1 MSAQGKA
8 IATWAIPA
16 AVLVILLALLASDA
30 GTVATRL
37 RGILFDGYQHALP
50 RAYQDTKPR
59 AGFAVRTLDVDK
71 ASLERFGPWPWPH
84 ATLAALVRD
93 LKNAHAAMVV
103 FAFPLETADPA
114 TPKSLLSQI
123 PTGADY
129 DAVRTA
135 LAQMNGP
142 DETLAA
148 SLSSLAAVTGFTL
161 GAENGHRPAIRA
173 PLRFTGNRDPSGHVP
188 QFAQAEGAIPAVE
201 RNSLGIGA
209 LNLRFDTDGKVR
221 RMPLAFRLNNLPV
234 PSLAA
239 EMLRVLA
246 DQKQLALKSDDGDT
260 GLIGALPGIASVPVE
275 NADVPTAP
283 DGSIWIAYSGD
294 RVERRISAAALAD
307 GKVAAARLDNAV
319 VILGPPGATLETPD
333 GPRDIASVY
342 AESLENLLTDTPLR
356 RPSSSIEAELI
367 CLALFGA
374 AMIFLFVRFGVL
386 WSGLFLA
393 ASVAL
398 LGFLSWRL
406 YAADRVLLDGL
417 SPSLALAITFATGAL
432 VRANAVR
439 NARMRVREAFA
450 DSLPAATIE
459 QIARRPELLQLDGV
473 SRTVT
478 YLRAGVRDFG
488 GLAETFKDDPA
499 AFTRL
504 MQRVLVPLMDV
515 ALARGGTID
524 RLTADG
530 FSAFWNAPLDDPEHA
545 IHACEAANAMM
556 ETLAKINEVVTHERR
571 NDGVAF
577 PPVEVGIGVSTSQA
591 IAGGFGAHGRTAY
604 SVTGDCAVVAS
615 RVQQLSA
622 QYGPAVIVT
631 EDTRKAAERGFAF
644 LEVDY
649 IAAGAHEEPVKL
661 YAMLGSPVM
670 RASPKF
676 RALLT
681 FHDHIFQSLRTQQWE
696 KAQGLIEQCRQLSGA
711 SQKLYDLHLARIEYF
726 KDNPPGADWDGAFRQ
741 ILR

>member
-1 MSAQGKA
+1 MSVQGRP

-16 AVLVILLALLASDA
+16 IVLAAALALLASDA
-30 GTVATRL
+30 ASIATGL
-37 RGILFDGYQHALP
+37 RGILFDAYQHAQP
-50 RAYQDTKPR
+50 RSYQDTKPR
-59 AGFAVRTLDVDK
+59 AGFSVRTLDADK

-84 ATLAALVRD
+84 AVLAKLVRD
-93 LKNAHAAMVV
+93 LKNQRAAMIV
-103 FAFPLETADPA
+103 FTFPLENPDPA
-114 TPKSLLSQI
+114 TPQNLLQQLPAGSEYDAMRTTLSQMI
-123 PTGADY
+123 
-129 DAVRTA
+129 
-135 LAQMNGP
+135 GP
-142 DETLAA
+142 DDALAA
-148 SLSSLAAVTGFTL
+148 SMSTLATITGFTL
-161 GAENGHRPAIRA
+161 GEESGHRPAIRA
-173 PLRFTGNRDPSGHVP
+173 PLRFTGTKDPFGHVP
-188 QFAQAEGAIPAVE
+188 QFSMAAGAIAPVE
-201 RNSLGIGA
+201 RTSLGIGA
-209 LNLRFDTDGKVR
+209 LNLRFDPDGKVR
-221 RMPLAFRLNNLPV
+221 RLPLAFRLNGIAV
-234 PSLAA
+234 PALAS
-239 EMLRVLA
+239 EMVRVLA
-246 DQKQLALKSDDGDT
+246 NRKSLALKSDDGDT
-260 GLIGALPGIASVPVE
+260 GLIGSPPGVASIPVA

-283 DGSIWIAYSGD
+283 DGSLWIAYAGD
-294 RVERRISAAALAD
+294 RPERHISAAALDA
-307 GKVAAARLDNAV
+307 GTIAGERLANAV
-319 VILGPPGATLETPD
+319 VILGAPGSTLATPD
-333 GPRDIASVY
+333 ATRDVASIY
-342 AESLENLLTDTPLR
+342 AEALENLLTNTPLR
-356 RPSSSIEAELI
+356 RPASAIEAELI

-374 AMIFLFVRFGVL
+374 AMIYVFVRFGVL

-393 ASVAL
+393 VSIA
-398 LGFLSWRL
+398 GFGLISWHL
-406 YAADRVLLDGL
+406 YAADRVLLDAL
-417 SPSLALAITFATGAL
+417 SPSLALAATYATGAL

-439 NARMRVREAFA
+439 SARSRVRQAFA

-459 QIARRPELLQLDGV
+459 QIARNPQLLQLDGV
-473 SRTVT
+473 ARTVT
-478 YLRAGVRDFG
+478 YLRAGVRNFG
-488 GLAETFKDDPA
+488 GLADTFKEDPA

-504 MQRVLVPLMDV
+504 MQRVLVPLMDTV
-515 ALARGGTID
+515 LSRGGTID

-577 PPVEVGIGVSTSQA
+577 PPVEVGIGVSTGQA

-604 SVTGDCAVVAS
+604 SVTGDCAIVAS

-631 EDTRKAAERGFAF
+631 EDTRKASERGFAF

-681 FHDHIFQSLRTQQWE
+681 FHDHIFQSLRTQQWD
-696 KAQGLIEQCRQLSGA
+696 KARELIEQCRKLSGA

-726 KDNPPGADWDGAFRQ
+726 KENPPAANWDGAFRQ
-741 ILR
+741 ILH